1 MKTKTFTKK
10 QTMKLLS
17 ALLLLVFVPLDCK
30 PHEGRDPFCLEPERR
45 GVMDGKVTGW
55 GRLWYPHLQYRTL
68 PVGGRL
74 RMCGRRPR
82 VWPEMSR
89 A

>member
-45 GVMDGKVTGW
+45 GVMDGKVTG
-55 GRLWYPHLQYRTL
+55 
-68 PVGGRL
+68 
-74 RMCGRRPR
+74 
-82 VWPEMSR
+82 
-89 A
+89 